1 MMDKIAGY
9 QRGISDILT
18 MENTGLSQSEV
29 NGFLSGNISANAV
42 IAKGNFTEEQQ
53 EQLKEYAKSIK
64 DVTAELVELRE
75 NAYAKLSETLDEFTE
90 DINEQKDA
98 VSSSI
103 NVLNNYK
110 NVIDTLGKK
119 NLGLTSDTLKSIADV
134 QLVAAKGNVDIS
146 RSSMESI
153 KNTLDELMATSTAG
167 MSDAEKKLL
176 QDQIDYY
183 TKSYHEAL
191 ETYTSDLSAAAQEV
205 ANIFEVAINNI
216 CDSFSEAIGGLSANL
231 ADLQTRFDQSNT
243 LKDQTLADYE
253 RLYQLNKLNKKIN
266 DSIDDS
272 TTVKSKQLLASL
284 QDEINKKE
292 AQGVKLSEYDLEVY
306 QKRYELYL
314 AQIALEE
321 AQNAKSQVRMTK
333 DSNGNWSYTYVADDD
348 KMQKAQEEYE
358 NKLYEYAKLNEDYVK
373 ETESTILSLEAE
385 FKDALAALDP
395 TDGEYEKKKQELMDY
410 YNARLKFYSGQL
422 ANALK
427 SNEEVASYE
436 EAADWNVATS
446 FGDTILGQLIGTG
459 DLDTY
464 MNDIFKAMTKAV
476 EEASEAYE
484 EYQGNL
490 SDTVGDL
497 VDLNDTVSGAIE
509 DVVDATDTAK
519 NKAVELSETFETAFD
534 EADTALKKFSDN
546 YSTYIDG
553 MITKTEQ
560 LLNLINQL
568 YETKSGEDSG
578 TEIPDIQ
585 TPTGFDTGGYTGAWG
600 SMGKLAILHEKELV
614 LNANDTRNFLQTMN
628 YMREL
633 TNALDARAAFAST
646 GLGEM
651 NSLAVGEHMQQLEQ
665 EVHISANF
673 PNVVNHSEIEEAFS
687 NLVNMA
693 SQYINRK

>member
-1 MMDKIAGY
+1 
-9 QRGISDILT
+9 
-18 MENTGLSQSEV
+18 
-29 NGFLSGNISANAV
+29 
-42 IAKGNFTEEQQ
+42 
-53 EQLKEYAKSIK
+53 
-64 DVTAELVELRE
+64 
-75 NAYAKLSETLDEFTE
+75 
-90 DINEQKDA
+90 
-98 VSSSI
+98 
-103 NVLNNYK
+103 
-110 NVIDTLGKK
+110 
-119 NLGLTSDTLKSIADV
+119 
-134 QLVAAKGNVDIS
+134 
-146 RSSMESI
+146 
-153 KNTLDELMATSTAG
+153 
-167 MSDAEKKLL
+167 
-176 QDQIDYY
+176 
-183 TKSYHEAL
+183 
-191 ETYTSDLSAAAQEV
+191 
-205 ANIFEVAINNI
+205 
-216 CDSFSEAIGGLSANL
+216 
-231 ADLQTRFDQSNT
+231 
-243 LKDQTLADYE
+243 
-253 RLYQLNKLNKKIN
+253 
-266 DSIDDS
+266 
-272 TTVKSKQLLASL
+272 
-284 QDEINKKE
+284 
-292 AQGVKLSEYDLEVY
+292 
-306 QKRYELYL
+306 
-314 AQIALEE
+314 
-321 AQNAKSQVRMTK
+321 
-333 DSNGNWSYTYVADDD
+333 
-348 KMQKAQEEYE
+348 
-358 NKLYEYAKLNEDYVK
+358 
-373 ETESTILSLEAE
+373 
-385 FKDALAALDP
+385 
-395 TDGEYEKKKQELMDY
+395 MDY

-464 MNDIFKAMTKAV
+464 MNDVFKAMTEAV
-476 EEASEAYE
+476 EKASEAYE

-519 NKAVELSETFETAFD
+519 NKAVELRETFETASD
-534 EADTALKKFSDN
+534 EADTALKEFSDN

-578 TEIPDIQ
+578 KEIPDIQ

-673 PNVVNHSEIEEAFS
+673 PNVVNHLEIEEAFN

-693 SQYINRK
+693 SQYVNRK